1 MIYVCKSRAESSLH
15 VIRTRQASLDPFPRH
30 STELLEIFRRYVI
43 HTQHKNAISMRPLSS
58 YLWAPQL
65 SGYICKGC
73 TRQLHR
79 QKRRYATSQPQQE
92 LYDVVCVGGGP
103 AGLSLLAALRT
114 IVLLSEEPKTKLIDN
129 PEQVRTQLLPI
140 SK

>member
-1 MIYVCKSRAESSLH
+1 
-15 VIRTRQASLDPFPRH
+15 
-30 STELLEIFRRYVI
+30 
-43 HTQHKNAISMRPLSS
+43 MRPLSS
-58 YLWAPQL
+58 YLWAPHL

-73 TRQLHR
+73 TRQLNR
-79 QKRRYATSQPQQE
+79 QKRRYATSQPQHE

-114 IVLLSEEPKTKLIDN
+114 IVLPSEEPKTKLINN

-140 SK
+140 SKWP